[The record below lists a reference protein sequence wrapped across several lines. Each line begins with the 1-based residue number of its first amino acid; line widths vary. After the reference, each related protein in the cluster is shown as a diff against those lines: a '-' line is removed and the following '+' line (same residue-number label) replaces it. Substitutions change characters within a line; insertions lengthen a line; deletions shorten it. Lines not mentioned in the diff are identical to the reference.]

1 MLINSVER
9 VKRGK
14 LMNYNIPLTN
24 KTTRMHI
31 GKQQELRVVRSVMR
45 KEAPIL
51 SSADKTEGSK

>member
-1 MLINSVER
+1 
-9 VKRGK
+9 
-14 LMNYNIPLTN
+14 MNYNIPLTN

-51 SSADKTEGSK
+51 SSADKTEGSKRTPL